1 MLHSVVRPA
10 VASVVAL
17 AILSRPLLPTACADV
32 CSIFSPFAGQF
43 ALESQAVVAHTIKRV
58 WVGGFVINLF
68 RVDASWA
75 LPQASTPAHARTRT
89 SAHTRCRWVWSTDTK
104 GLWQCLL
111 APQKSSGCNSYKD
124 TKALDESSR
133 LRRLSLCRS
142 GSRNYSGDGKVN
154 QS

>member
-89 SAHTRCRWVWSTDTK
+89 SAHISWCACTCIAMGMGDWGGGAAEDKLRGVRWW
-104 GLWQCLL
+104 
-111 APQKSSGCNSYKD
+111 A
-124 TKALDESSR
+124 
-133 LRRLSLCRS
+133 
-142 GSRNYSGDGKVN
+142 
-154 QS
+154 